1 MITFAM
7 LQGVANLLA
16 DWSSPRFTEDAN
28 RASQPAKTFRQK
40 LDLRGFPAAF
50 RSFKSDE
57 YAAHV
62 FNPIGRSDTIPSL
75 PA

>member
-1 MITFAM
+1 MIAFAM
-7 LQGVANLLA
+7 FQGVANLLA
-16 DWSSPRFTEDAN
+16 NWGSTRFTEDAN
-28 RASQPAKTFRQK
+28 RASQPAKPFSQK
-40 LDLRGFPAAF
+40 FDLRGFSAAF
-50 RSFKSDE
+50 RSLKGDE

>member
-1 MITFAM
+1 MIRFAM

-16 DWSSPRFTEDAN
+16 DWGSTGFTKDAN
-28 RASQPAKTFRQK
+28 RASQRTKAFRQK
-40 LDLRGFPAAF
+40 FDLRGFSAAF
-50 RSFKSDE
+50 RSLKGDE

-62 FNPIGRSDTIPSL
+62 FNPIGRSDTMPNL